1 MGFTLPKISTSLQKP
16 SLPSLASMPAIL
28 KPSLADVGKITAVA
42 AVGTGTIGA
51 AAAAVANTGK
61 DLGSKAIQEVK
72 VVEKKAET
80 TLGDV
85 KDKVDDVAKTGTT
98 LAISGAKKVG
108 EIGSGMFNTIIFA
121 GGAVV
126 LGYLLLR

>member
-1 MGFTLPKISTSLQKP
+1 MGFTLPKISASLPKP
-16 SLPSLASMPAIL
+16 SLPSLASMPAML
-28 KPSLADVGKITAVA
+28 KPSLADVGKVTAIA
-42 AVGTGTIGA
+42 AVGTGTIGV

-61 DLGSKAIQEVK
+61 DLGSKAVQEVK

-85 KDKVDDVAKTGTT
+85 KDKVEDTAKQGTT

-108 EIGSGMFNTIIFA
+108 EIGSGMFNMVIFA

-126 LGYLLLR
+126 LAYMLIK